1 MSGTVVFATLLIL
14 GAAAWFVLN
23 RFGTP
28 KSRAALD
35 RLTGGSKLP
44 GQDRLAQVGEGVP
57 EQGLFGQLVMPLTIG
72 VRGIATVLVI
82 ALLIALN
89 IHSDS
94 PESFIPPEYFWQ
106 GYMLTSALVAWY
118 MGYVWTYVLTLDD
131 ARLVVPTWGF
141 GAREYDLRQ
150 LIRVE
155 DDNALLL
162 RLYFEDGGK
171 AEVFK
176 NVRGRSEL
184 MAALAR
190 FNSQEYA

>member
-1 MSGTVVFATLLIL
+1 MSGTMAFAILVVL
-14 GAAAWFVLN
+14 GTAVWFVFN

-35 RLTGGSKLP
+35 SLTIGSKLL
-44 GQDRLAQVGEGVP
+44 GQDRLAQVGEGAP
-57 EQGLFGQLVMPLTIG
+57 DQGIFGQLVMPLTIG

-89 IHSDS
+89 IHSESADS
-94 PESFIPPEYFWQ
+94 IIPPEYFWQ

-141 GAREYDLRQ
+141 GAREYDLRE
-150 LIRVE
+150 LVRVE
-155 DDNALLL
+155 DDSAFML

-171 AEVFK
+171 AEIFK

-184 MAALAR
+184 MDALER
-190 FNSQEYA
+190 FNTQEYA